1 MEIMEA
7 APLGRGRRGWWAR
20 QWAKIAGEMDP
31 VEAQLRAVA
40 REGAG
45 MARLAH
51 PFSFVLIFLFSLAS
65 LLALGND
72 SWRHVDAQWRATGT
86 VDIPNA
92 VALGVTFMLVLCCDI
107 GMVYAAALLRLLKR
121 RRAGWDERWPHVAI
135 MVSVILVEASTY
147 VYMCYLFDAPTWIV
161 PWALIFG
168 RAVMAPV
175 LSVYL
180 SLAQALPVTP
190 RDIMHQAETAAGTGV
205 LRGIVDVAHDASA
218 TLADK
223 AALFNA
229 AAVMTADD
237 RERLGKV
244 IEVVSRRDGTFVVE
258 ANPTNRALR
267 EIKGAHDG
275 WDGEDGYTDDSD
287 PQMRAVVNGANGN
300 GHRGGRG
307 MSASRTG
314 TMHAL
319 TAPVAAPDT
328 VRFGPRQPAG
338 SVQGGL
344 RVPTANAAATAAAEW
359 DVLPEEDGSPNVGG
373 MYAPFSQPLPL
384 PRPLHPS
391 EHTPA
396 SKRATAARDTAK
408 AADKAKAKG
417 KAKQRREWQAD
428 AQAKVDPA
436 ASGLMRKQRMDANRP
451 RTESQE
457 RFERAVDLAVD
468 LLVARVGPEGEVLH
482 DFHSARNRPLKRAVA
497 QAMKREYDDSDGCS
511 ERVVERAE
519 QRWRAL
525 MEQGLAPSGQID
537 DADEIAGLDGMLDEV
552 DYAGDAE
559 GYATTAFAVDDLT
572 AFTDGDK

>member
-1 MEIMEA
+1 MHRVLEKLDGAFSTVVVLLYLGGLGLGTVSYFAGIVTDLGVGAGIGLALALEIHSWLQQRRTYEA
-7 APLGRGRRGWWAR
+7 YATWTQARRAGAEEDAVIDRRKTFFTNLLVFSLLLSFSMFCSVMFTATYWKPVTLWPPYAVQLVLRGSIIPVLFALTAMLAPLHTDASALLAKTSHDMLDRTLRQMRR
-20 QWAKIAGEMDP
+20 QWYGRITKAAKGNLDLSPIGVALMEDAGD
-31 VEAQLRAVA
+31 
-40 REGAG
+40 REGA
-45 MARLAH
+45 RRIQ
-51 PFSFVLIFLFSLAS
+51 LIAAGL
-65 LLALGND
+65 D
-72 SWRHVDAQWRATGT
+72 RAEGHG
-86 VDIPNA
+86 PA
-92 VALGVTFMLVLCCDI
+92 VQP
-107 GMVYAAALLRLLKR
+107 AAA
-121 RRAGWDERWPHVAI
+121 
-135 MVSVILVEASTY
+135 S
-147 VYMCYLFDAPTWIV
+147 
-161 PWALIFG
+161 
-168 RAVMAPV
+168 
-175 LSVYL
+175 
-180 SLAQALPVTP
+180 
-190 RDIMHQAETAAGTGV
+190 
-205 LRGIVDVAHDASA
+205 
-218 TLADK
+218 
-223 AALFNA
+223 
-229 AAVMTADD
+229 AAVT
-237 RERLGKV
+237 
-244 IEVVSRRDGTFVVE
+244 
-258 ANPTNRALR
+258 LR
-267 EIKGAHDG
+267 EMRQLHDGPGAASPGG

-287 PQMRAVVNGANGN
+287 PQMRAVVNGANGNGANGN

-436 ASGLMRKQRMDANRP
+436 ASGLIRKQRMDANRP